1 MSSYVVA
8 DGVGMA
14 TQTPFG
20 CLVVRSALAHSS
32 SFYAAAAVR
41 LSVPAVVPPMAS
53 ARHVRSAQGRSILA
67 WSAFGSRFTSPAVV
81 LPMYA
86 AWVIRS
92 ARGFVVPHLDAR
104 SYIQLR
110 VEYRVYPLSAY
121 AAIFTTRGAVGAPLF
136 VGGAEPVPST
146 GQLWPVAG

>member
-14 TQTPFG
+14 TQAPFG
-20 CLVVRSALAHSS
+20 CFVARSVLAHSS

-41 LSVPAVVPPMAS
+41 FPVPAVVSPMAS
-53 ARHVRSAQGRSILA
+53 ARHVRSAQGRSILDRVA
-67 WSAFGSRFTSPAVV
+67 MAVRPTAPAVI
-81 LPMYA
+81 LPAHA
-86 AWVIRS
+86 ALVIRS
-92 ARGFVVPHLDAR
+92 AHGFVVPHLDAR

-110 VEYRVYPLSAY
+110 TEYRVYPLSAY
-121 AAIFTTRGAVGAPLF
+121 AAIFTTRGVVGAPVF
-136 VGGAEPVPST
+136 IGGVEPVPST